1 MKNSEIDRRESMTTI
16 YLIRHSIKEKNYG
29 IFNNNDSKQ
38 LKDEKRILSCEGEE
52 QALLLSKNPELQ
64 NIDEVWA
71 SNYVRAAQTAKYIC
85 NKNNKEINISEAFD
99 ERHYG
104 TFENDVN
111 KEEFWINQ
119 FKNDNLKNKDGE
131 SKQEV
136 VERMNYKINEIIKN
150 NKDKRVA
157 IVCHNACI
165 LFYILQYCKLEKAE
179 ERKKLTI
186 SFNDK
191 ILIKDEIM
199 KAPSVMKLQFDDNEL
214 VDITYLEI

>member
-1 MKNSEIDRRESMTTI
+1 MTTL

-38 LKDEKRILSCEGEE
+38 LKDEKRILSCDGEE

-71 SNYVRAAQTAKYIC
+71 SNYVRAIQTAKYIC
-85 NKNNKEINISEAFD
+85 NNNNKKINISEAFD

-104 TFENDVN
+104 TFEKDFN

-119 FKNDNLKNKDGE
+119 FKDNKLKNKDGE
-131 SKQEV
+131 SRQEV
-136 VERMNYKINEIIKN
+136 VERMNVKISEIIKN

-165 LFYILQYCKLEKAE
+165 LFYLLQYCKLEKAE

-186 SFNDK
+186 SFKDK
-191 ILIKDEIM
+191 ILIEDGIM
-199 KAPSVMKLQFDDNEL
+199 KAPSVMKLEFNDNKL
-214 VDITYLEI
+214 IDINYFEI

>member
-1 MKNSEIDRRESMTTI
+1 MTTL

-29 IFNNNDSKQ
+29 LFNNNDSKQ
-38 LKDEKRILSCEGEE
+38 LKDEKRILSCDGEE
-52 QALLLSKNPELQ
+52 QALILSKNPELQ
-64 NIDEVWA
+64 NINEVWA

-85 NKNNKEINISEAFD
+85 NNNNKDINISEAFD

-104 TFENDVN
+104 TFEKDVD

-136 VERMNYKINEIIKN
+136 VERMNIKIHEIIKN

-186 SFNDK
+186 SYKNK
-191 ILIKDEIM
+191 ILIKYGIM
-199 KAPSVMKLQFDDNEL
+199 KAPSVMKLQFNDDEL
-214 VDITYLEI
+214 VDITYFEN

>member
-1 MKNSEIDRRESMTTI
+1 MTTL

-38 LKDEKRILSCEGEE
+38 LKDEKRILSCDGEE
-52 QALLLSKNPELQ
+52 QALILSKNPELQ

-85 NKNNKEINISEAFD
+85 NNNNKEINISEAFD

-104 TFENDVN
+104 TFEKGVD
-111 KEEFWINQ
+111 KEDFWINQ
-119 FKNDNLKNKDGE
+119 FKDENLKNKDGE
-131 SKQEV
+131 SRQEV
-136 VERMNYKINEIIKN
+136 VERMNIKINEIIKI

-165 LFYILQYCKLEKAE
+165 LFYILQYCRLEKAE
-179 ERKKLTI
+179 ERKKITI
-186 SFNDK
+186 SFKDK
-191 ILIKDEIM
+191 ILIKEGIM
-199 KAPSVMKLQFDDNEL
+199 KAPSVMKLEFDNDKFI
-214 VDITYLEI
+214 DINYFEI